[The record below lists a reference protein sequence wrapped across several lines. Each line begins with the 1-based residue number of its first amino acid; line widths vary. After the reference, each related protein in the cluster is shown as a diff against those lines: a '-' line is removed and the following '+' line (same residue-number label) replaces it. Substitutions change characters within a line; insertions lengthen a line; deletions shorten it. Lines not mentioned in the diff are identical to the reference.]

1 MNSGAKKMTRDDL
14 ELFATILWTLAPF
27 IVIVAVFFTACI
39 MVAIT
44 TIKAL
49 KGDFDAPIPKTRRRK
64 TAYGLQLKK
73 PTAMVRLQSAHT
85 RILHSLRRSE
95 PARAQAGE
103 PTNV

>member
-1 MNSGAKKMTRDDL
+1 MTRDDI

-49 KGDFDAPIPKTRRRK
+49 KGDFDDIRFAPPIEASPQVPADFDTTLEPSIDNKIHDIV
-64 TAYGLQLKK
+64 
-73 PTAMVRLQSAHT
+73 PAMR
-85 RILHSLRRSE
+85 
-95 PARAQAGE
+95 
-103 PTNV
+103 